1 MGCTPMVDGVM
12 RLVGSCGQ
20 ILVGRGQQAQDVV
33 VDVDVAHGSSMRY
46 QVHHVFPRPKL
57 LV

>member
-1 MGCTPMVDGVM
+1 MVDGVM
-12 RLVGSCGQ
+12 RLAGSCEQ

-33 VDVDVAHGSSMRY
+33 VDVAHGSSMRY